1 ICLRGRAPAGK
12 HLCGKGQFRMPRTP
26 DALGGGWHVDVL
38 YTEFRQSIDERVG
51 YRRQRTDTARFAGA
65 LDAKWVGL
73 GRNRIA
79 FDLHVTQVARAWHGV
94 IHERGGD
101 ELPSTVEM

>member
-1 ICLRGRAPAGK
+1 
-12 HLCGKGQFRMPRTP
+12 
-26 DALGGGWHVDVL
+26 GGWHGDVL

-79 FDLHVTQVARAWHGV
+79 FDHHVTQVARAWHGV
-94 IHERGGD
+94 IHERGGV
-101 ELPSTVEM
+101 ELLNVVGMDIFHLRLAGALRDSGRRLALEQHGIEH